1 MLRSPRAPVKGETV
15 QTSQTSLWFSCL
27 VSAGDTMRCS
37 YRDLIVWQKA
47 TAMVTDIYRS
57 TQSFPREEMFGFT
70 SQLRRSAVSVASNI
84 AEGQGR
90 LSKGEFRQFL
100 GQARGSL
107 IELETQLYIGGNLG
121 YLNPE
126 AVTRLLE
133 RSGEVS
139 CLLHGLI
146 KSQPTEAKARARD

>member
-1 MLRSPRAPVKGETV
+1 MG
-15 QTSQTSLWFSCL
+15 
-27 VSAGDTMRCS
+27 CS

-47 TAMVTDIYRS
+47 TAMVTEIYRA
-57 TQSFPREEMFGFT
+57 TQGFPREEMFGLT

-107 IELETQLYIGGNLG
+107 IEMETQLVISGNLG
-121 YLNPE
+121 FLSST
-126 AVTRLLE
+126 AVEDLIE
-133 RSGEVS
+133 RSGDVS
-139 CLLHGLI
+139 RLLHGLI
-146 KSQPTEAKARARD
+146 ESLQPAEAASRTRNLKLETRNRSSAKLAHLYG